1 MPAASEALNTIVRD
15 HVPTKTYSESDV
27 WFETASAMNVVEEL
41 LTNWDN
47 QLADDWFAVN
57 MDLDQPR
64 NERMAAILALVA
76 NGANISRVPGS
87 LTTTT
92 PAHAKWQVASDS
104 GLIEVEILMSPTTQP
119 KIQTLK
125 VAKAP
130 Q

>member
-1 MPAASEALNTIVRD
+1 MMPAATEALNIIIRD
-15 HVPTKTYSESDV
+15 HVAAKTYSESDV

-41 LTNWDN
+41 LRNWDN

-64 NERMAAILALVA
+64 DERMTAILAQVET
-76 NGANISRVPGS
+76 GAKASRVPGS

-104 GLIEVEILMSPTTQP
+104 GLIEVELLMSPTTP
-119 KIQTLK
+119 SKIQTLK
-125 VAKAP
+125 VAKVL
-130 Q
+130 

>member
-1 MPAASEALNTIVRD
+1 
-15 HVPTKTYSESDV
+15 
-27 WFETASAMNVVEEL
+27 
-41 LTNWDN
+41 
-47 QLADDWFAVN
+47 
-57 MDLDQPR
+57 
-64 NERMAAILALVA
+64 VA